1 MEMRLG
7 VNQHMQYTE
16 GWTDGYRQAKEDLL
30 EQLEEAADKSTDPD
44 VIFMYS
50 RLIDL
55 IESGDF
61 LELQDREEE

>member
-1 MEMRLG
+1 
-7 VNQHMQYTE
+7 MQYTE

-30 EQLEEAADKSTDPD
+30 EQLEAAADESTDPD
-44 VIFMYS
+44 TIYMYS

-61 LELQDREEE
+61 LELQEREEE

>member
-1 MEMRLG
+1 
-7 VNQHMQYTE
+7 MQYTE
-16 GWTDGYRQAKEDLL
+16 GWTDGYRQAKDDLL
-30 EQLEEAADKSTDPD
+30 EQLEAAADESTDPD
-44 VIFMYS
+44 TIYMYS

>member
-1 MEMRLG
+1 
-7 VNQHMQYTE
+7 MQYTE

-30 EQLEEAADKSTDPD
+30 EQLEEATDEATDPD